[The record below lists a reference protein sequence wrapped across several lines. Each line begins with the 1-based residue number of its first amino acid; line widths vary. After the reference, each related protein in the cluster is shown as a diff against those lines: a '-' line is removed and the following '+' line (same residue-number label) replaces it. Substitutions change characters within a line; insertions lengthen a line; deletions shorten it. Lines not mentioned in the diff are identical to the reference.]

1 GYRTNGEPV
10 QFDIDVNETE
20 TLRYD
25 MTNEQYKGSIKLIKT
40 DAATGDLLADA
51 EFKLVDA
58 DGEVVEEN
66 LSTNADGEIV
76 IDDLFLGNYQLI
88 ETKAPAGY
96 ELDETPIDVEITED
110 EQVVEKDATRS
121 EERRVGE
128 ERRSRRR

>member
-1 GYRTNGEPV
+1 
-10 QFDIDVNETE
+10 ETE

-58 DGEVVEEN
+58 DGEVVVEN

-96 ELDETPIDVEITED
+96 ELDETQTDVQITED
-110 EQVVEKDATRS
+110 ETVVEKDTMHNQ
-121 EERRVGE
+121 
-128 ERRSRRR
+128 